1 MTVLRINKKGNFLIV
16 DKTCLNQPDLSWA
29 AKGLHSYLMGLP
41 DDCHISVEKLVKK
54 ASNGRDSVRG
64 LLKELKNAGYITT
77 EWIRKPGSG
86 EYKSLD
92 YVVHELPQKSEDE
105 SPKTDNL
112 SPDNTETD
120 FQAPDCSSPEKA
132 TAIINNNYINNKNN
146 KITTAAIDHTQE
158 LASTKEAAAVI
169 SHFNHPACDAILE
182 RENQVA
188 AHVVPEDAVIG
199 YRLTPNQDAR
209 INALAKSFNLVNA
222 DVLAQEI
229 RYCLLNPKHFTACG
243 QDFHRKLNAI
253 RIVISRGEWQIPAGM
268 VINAHQ
274 EKELV
279 FEELNSEL
287 QAAYAEL
294 KHFKSLQK
302 FEKEG
307 SNYFESIV
315 LKASQKI
322 SRIKERLQ
330 EVGAD
335 FSSQNQ
341 RSSL

>member
-41 DDCHISVEKLVKK
+41 DDCHIRVEKLVEK

-77 EWIRKPGSG
+77 EWIRKPESG

-92 YVVHELPQKSEDE
+92 YVVHELPQKSDNEP
-105 SPKTDNL
+105 PKPDDL

-120 FQAPDCSSPEKA
+120 FQAPECSSPGKA
-132 TAIINNNYINNKNN
+132 SAIVNNNNYINNKNN
-146 KITTAAIDHTQE
+146 KLITAAIEHTQE
-158 LASTKEAAAVI
+158 LIPTNEAAAVI
-169 SHFNHPACDAILE
+169 SHFNYSASNATFE
-182 RENQVA
+182 QENHAVN
-188 AHVVPEDAVIG
+188 HVVPEDAVIG
-199 YRLTPNQDAR
+199 HLLTLNQESR
-209 INALAKSFNLVNA
+209 INALVKSFNLANA

-253 RIVISRGEWQIPAGM
+253 RLVISRGEWQTPAGM
-268 VINAHQ
+268 VINEQRGNESA
-274 EKELV
+274 
-279 FEELNSEL
+279 FEELKSEL
-287 QAAYAEL
+287 QATYAEM
-294 KHFKSLQK
+294 KHFKSLQQ

-307 SNYFESIV
+307 SNCFESIIQRA
-315 LKASQKI
+315 KEKI
-322 SRIKERLQ
+322 SRIEKRLH
-330 EVGAD
+330 ESEA
-335 FSSQNQ
+335 
-341 RSSL
+341 LHL